1 MQTSRLG
8 LMPSRRLLLAVGA
21 SVLLTATVTMAQVRI
36 PNLPRLPLPGID
48 AWLHG
53 EPALTTSI
61 ADAVVDVP
69 WLDQLETRFQ
79 NLDTLRNARGRF
91 DVRPGHWSIDVQS
104 FCLFPGRRGP
114 SPADGH
120 GYLWAPLKGS
130 RAGIVHKL
138 LDRYSQL
145 NDIPQHEMQVL
156 LWGVAAKA
164 KMKQMPNR
172 QQLLAARLLTPLEL
186 AAMEHDALGVIPP
199 ALRQRVY
206 NTLPREVR
214 AVAEA
219 ENNLRGL
226 LAKTNPTYAE
236 LEAVAVLR
244 GPEPPPERPVSRGRW
259 SVHQGMLVRMVPS
272 LYSRTTVQI
281 AVPSRYQITRDAL
294 GRIVAI
300 DFGDGTLTETEYD
313 DAIAPFE
320 PPGTSGVVA
329 YAFKAIRLARR
340 AANGNIERTTID
352 RDGWT
357 FANRPAR
364 TAVQQFGFVRAGF
377 RQASLD
383 QFRAW
388 QARYERWNT
397 EYRERA
403 EWYKQRWARN
413 TNPPPDVQ
421 QVLRDLEDMDHYRAG
436 IESVL
441 TGGPAGQLNWLIE
454 HQERMNAAL
463 ERATLEIAG
472 LGVMPDEFSPSD
484 HMAVPAARG
493 AQRLGLSARR
503 F

>member
-1 MQTSRLG
+1 M
-8 LMPSRRLLLAVGA
+8 
-21 SVLLTATVTMAQVRI
+21 
-36 PNLPRLPLPGID
+36 
-48 AWLHG
+48 
-53 EPALTTSI
+53 
-61 ADAVVDVP
+61 
-69 WLDQLETRFQ
+69 
-79 NLDTLRNARGRF
+79 
-91 DVRPGHWSIDVQS
+91 RPGHWSIDVQS

-114 SPADGH
+114 SPDDGH

-130 RAGIVHKL
+130 RPGIVQKL

-199 ALRQRVY
+199 ALRQQVY
-206 NTLPREVR
+206 NALPREVR

-226 LAKTNPTYAE
+226 LEKANATYAE

-244 GPEPPPERPVSRGRW
+244 GPEPPPDRPV
-259 SVHQGMLVRMVPS
+259 
-272 LYSRTTVQI
+272 
-281 AVPSRYQITRDAL
+281 A
-294 GRIVAI
+294 
-300 DFGDGTLTETEYD
+300 
-313 DAIAPFE
+313 
-320 PPGTSGVVA
+320 
-329 YAFKAIRLARR
+329 
-340 AANGNIERTTID
+340 RTTID

-357 FANRPAR
+357 FVNRPAR
-364 TAVQQFGFVRAGF
+364 AAVQQFGFVRAGF
-377 RQASLD
+377 RQPSLD
-383 QFRAW
+383 RLRAW

-403 EWYKQRWARN
+403 EWYKQRWACN
-413 TNPPPDVQ
+413 TAPPPDVQ
-421 QVLRDLEDMDHYRAG
+421 QVLRDLDMDHYRAG
-436 IESVL
+436 IEAAL

-484 HMAVPAARG
+484 QMAVPAARG

-503 F
+503 FQATD